1 MQYENWE
8 FDLEPIP
15 DKYKG
20 RDSYKYIGK
29 EKFYYYGLEVKEI
42 ELTFE
47 LDILV
52 EVRLYKHSTLNLL
65 KTILFQIIIM

>member
-1 MQYENWE
+1 MKKHNLPFKLGMQYENWE

-29 EKFYYYGLEVKEI
+29 EKFYYYGYEVRGIK
-42 ELTFE
+42 LTFE

-52 EVRLYKHSTLNLL
+52 EVILYNI
-65 KTILFQIIIM
+65 KTPH

>member
-1 MQYENWE
+1 MKKHKFQFKLGIRNENWE

-15 DKYKG
+15 GKYKG

-52 EVRLYKHSTLNLL
+52 EVKLIL
-65 KTILFQIIIM
+65 KSL

>member
-1 MQYENWE
+1 MQYENWK
-8 FDLEPIP
+8 FNLEPIP
-15 DKYKG
+15 DKSKG

-29 EKFYYYGLEVKEI
+29 EKFYYYGFEAQEI

-52 EVRLYKHSTLNLL
+52 EVKI
-65 KTILFQIIIM
+65 KV

>member
-1 MQYENWE
+1 MKKHKFPFKLGMQYENWE

-29 EKFYYYGLEVKEI
+29 EKFFYYGLEIKEI

-52 EVRLYKHSTLNLL
+52 EVILNRT
-65 KTILFQIIIM
+65 KT